1 MRAHACQN
9 QEYTAMVYVTD
20 GEERLLSGHTGRL
33 FLLLTLILVCLQ
45 LTQRILPPLLP
56 AIIDHLSISA
66 FLAGTALT
74 SFRIARASMEYPSGR
89 LADQLSRTTVLLTS
103 ISLVIVG
110 VVFLSL
116 AVTYPSFLLGIVLF
130 GIGFGL
136 FSPASRALLSDV
148 FVENRGRAFG
158 LHLMGGDI
166 SGVLAAGIA
175 VLVLSIGTWRSAF
188 LPLSILLCLLLIS
201 FYFYS
206 REPIR
211 LGSVDLGVRDTAD
224 RLFADTTLRW
234 ILVVYALFVMAS
246 SGVISFL
253 PAFLIEVH
261 GFSFEFAS
269 IAFAMVYGIGI
280 LAKPA
285 SGYLSDLLPRP
296 PVAGGG
302 LLIASC
308 GLGLLVIAPVLEIA
322 IVGVIFYA
330 IGQRG
335 VPPVL
340 QAFLMDRFPDR
351 SMGGD
356 LGAMRTVYMTVG
368 SFGPGYTGLI
378 VSTLGFVPAYSS
390 LILFY
395 VAGGMILLLFSHVG
409 WPSS

>member
-1 MRAHACQN
+1 
-9 QEYTAMVYVTD
+9 MVYVTD

-33 FLLLTLILVCLQ
+33 FFLLTLILVCLQ

-56 AIIDHLSISA
+56 AIIDDLSISA
-66 FLAGTALT
+66 FLAGAALT
-74 SFRIARASMEYPSGR
+74 LFRIARAIMEYPSGR
-89 LADQLSRTTVLLTS
+89 LADQLSRTTVLLAC
-103 ISLVIVG
+103 ILLVIVG

-116 AVTYPSFLLGIVLF
+116 AVTYPNFLF
-130 GIGFGL
+130 GIILFGFGFGL

-148 FVENRGRAFG
+148 FVEKRGRAFG

-175 VLVLSIGTWRSAF
+175 ILVLSIGDWRGAF
-188 LPLSILLCLLLIS
+188 LPLSILLCFLLIS

-206 REPIR
+206 REPIQIGR
-211 LGSVDLGVRDTAD
+211 VELEVRETAG

-253 PAFLIEVH
+253 PTFLIEAH
-261 GFSFEFAS
+261 GFSLELAS
-269 IAFAMVYGIGI
+269 MAFAMVYGIGT

-296 PVAGGG
+296 PVAGGS

-308 GLGLLVIAPVLEIA
+308 GLGLLVVAPVLELA
-322 IVGVIFYA
+322 IVGVFLYA

-335 VPPVL
+335 VPPAL
-340 QAFLMDRFPDR
+340 QAFLMDRFPDG

-356 LGAMRTVYMTVG
+356 LGAIRTVYLTVG

-390 LILFY
+390 LVLFY
-395 VAGGMILLLFSHVG
+395 VTGGAILLIFSYVG
-409 WPSS
+409 WPSSQS